1 MPRTIFCISHIQKE
15 FLSSVALYGK
25 SPINTIK
32 SKIDRKQR
40 RLTQLLR
47 YVAGNYGTHA
57 IVSIKTKETVFV
69 YKGKLYH
76 GSQRGSQRGRYGSFY
91 LVDRNNIVHIQRKK
105 LVGIFVGLG
114 WNRIII
120 GFGIIV
126 NISRDRLYIKSH
138 VSEFDEIYL
147 SNSGIGQNN
156 HSELR
161 IIN

>member
-1 MPRTIFCISHIQKE
+1 VPRTIFCISHIQKE

-40 RLTQLLR
+40 RLTHLLR

-57 IVSIKTKETVFV
+57 IVYIKTKETVFV

-76 GSQRGSQRGRYGSFY
+76 GSQRGRYGSFY

-114 WNRIII
+114 WNRTII

-126 NISRDRLYIKSH
+126 ISP
-138 VSEFDEIYL
+138 EIGCTLNHMYL
-147 SNSGIGQNN
+147 SLMNLS
-156 HSELR
+156 
-161 IIN
+161 

>member
-1 MPRTIFCISHIQKE
+1 VPRTIFCISHIQKE

-76 GSQRGSQRGRYGSFY
+76 GSQRGRYGSFY

-114 WNRIII
+114 WNRTII

-138 VSEFDEIYL
+138 VSEFDEFIL
-147 SNSGIGQNN
+147 AIQ
-156 HSELR
+156 E
-161 IIN
+161 